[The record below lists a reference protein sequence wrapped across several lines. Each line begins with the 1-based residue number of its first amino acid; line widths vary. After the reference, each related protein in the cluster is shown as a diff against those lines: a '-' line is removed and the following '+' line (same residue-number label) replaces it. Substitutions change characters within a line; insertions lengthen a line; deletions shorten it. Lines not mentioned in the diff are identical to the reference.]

1 MGKWVVEREK
11 RHSGEENAVTKFEV
25 FFFFFFRGVEDFC
38 KDCICE
44 EFVGKM
50 GSVGSG
56 LQQQLLPSAPL
67 VGETMGD
74 NTSSLGEALDPTSFS
89 QQQLCTRRSGQV
101 NKSLIPFFL
110 PPPTTKPTSPCRK
123 AFLIISLQPIFFQ
136 KLLCGSSL

>member
-1 MGKWVVEREK
+1 
-11 RHSGEENAVTKFEV
+11 
-25 FFFFFFRGVEDFC
+25 
-38 KDCICE
+38 
-44 EFVGKM
+44 M

-101 NKSLIPFFL
+101 NKSPIPFF
-110 PPPTTKPTSPCRK
+110 PPSSNYKTH
-123 AFLIISLQPIFFQ
+123 ISLQNIISDHQFATHFFPEA
-136 KLLCGSSL
+136 SLWFLTV